1 MAISNAYFQMNLTI
15 VNDDRV
21 VSIAVYGRRE
31 APPIVTNYD
40 WVHIGAKD
48 GRVIEKRSLSNSTGK
63 ELLLSNNCK
72 RIIRTRSCVR
82 LS

>member
-1 MAISNAYFQMNLTI
+1 MWLSQMLVQINLTI
-15 VNDDRV
+15 VNGGRV